1 MEVSNPIAVQ
11 KTPWNKGKLV
21 GQKQPL
27 RLKEIAGKGIAN
39 VGAARAALLRTGSRA
54 RCRRRGEAG
63 R

>member
-39 VGAARAALLRTGSRA
+39 VGAARAALLLAAWMANRVRA
-54 RCRRRGEAG
+54 LQE
-63 R
+63 